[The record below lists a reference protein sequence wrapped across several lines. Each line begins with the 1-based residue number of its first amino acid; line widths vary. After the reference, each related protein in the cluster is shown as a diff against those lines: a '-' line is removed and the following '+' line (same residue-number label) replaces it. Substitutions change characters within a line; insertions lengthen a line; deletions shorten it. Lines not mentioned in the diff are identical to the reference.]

1 MATTTTSYKR
11 VATNISKESNSYRV
25 RLKVKGK
32 QISKNFP
39 TKKAALEFRAK
50 YI

>member
-1 MATTTTSYKR
+1 MATQTGYKR

-32 QISKNFP
+32 QISKNFT